1 MNQAVAAKETQRV
14 VAESRKSDTANPGPI
29 GLLGFGMTTILLNL
43 HNAGFFPVTATIVVL
58 GVFYG
63 GIAQIIAGI
72 LEYRRGNVFGMAA
85 FVSYG
90 FFWHC
95 LVGIWLLP
103 ATGIPALQAPSPA
116 NMACF
121 LGLWGIFTAF
131 MFVGTLNSN
140 KTLQFVF
147 GSLTILFALLVAH
160 FAFESAAAGIAAGW
174 VGIICGASAFY
185 LGVAEVLNEKCGR
198 EVLPIG

>member
-1 MNQAVAAKETQRV
+1 MNQPTELNQKHQV
-14 VAESRKSDTANPGPI
+14 VAEVRMNDTANPGPI

-43 HNAGFFPVTATIVVL
+43 HNAGFFPVSVAIVAC
-58 GVFYG
+58 GIFYG

-72 LEYRRGNVFGMAA
+72 LEYRRGNVFGMVA

-90 FFWHC
+90 FFWHS
-95 LVGIWLLP
+95 LIAIWLLP
-103 ATGIPALQAPSPA
+103 ASGLPALQAPSAA

-131 MFVGTLNSN
+131 MFYGTLNSN
-140 KTLQFVF
+140 KTLRFVF
-147 GSLTILFALLVAH
+147 GSLTVLFALLVAH
-160 FAFESAAAGIAAGW
+160 FALESATAGVAAGW

-185 LGVAEVLNEKCGR
+185 LGVAEVLNEKYGR